1 MSRTKNG
8 FLWTEFETRK
18 ILQLYGK
25 YTARE
30 IAAKIGRT
38 EDAVSHQIYRAQA
51 FLKSIEE
58 RKRFIESIN

>member
-8 FLWTEFETRK
+8 FLWTDFETRK
-18 ILQLYGK
+18 ILQLYAK

-38 EDAVSHQIYRAQA
+38 EDAVSHQI
-51 FLKSIEE
+51 
-58 RKRFIESIN
+58 